1 MTRSRHSIAM
11 LLLLAGIALLTPAVS
26 YAQRNP
32 TQPQGEQAGTK
43 SPAPAPTAEAAPAS
57 QRKAILDALRVP
69 IERNLKQSVVFAV
82 QKYAVIGDWAFVMAT
97 PKRPDGGEIA
107 WARTV
112 CRGDVSHLVGGLMKR
127 EGGRWIVRDYAL
139 CPTDV
144 AWDGWP
150 EQHGAPR
157 ALFQ

>member
-1 MTRSRHSIAM
+1 MTRYHYSIAI
-11 LLLLAGIALLTPAVS
+11 LLLLAGIAVLTPAVTL
-26 YAQRNP
+26 AQRDAN
-32 TQPQGEQAGTK
+32 QLQGEQAGTK
-43 SPAPAPTAEAAPAS
+43 TPAPAPTAEAAPAS

-69 IERNLKQSVVFAV
+69 IERDLKQPVIFAV

-127 EGGRWIVRDYAL
+127 EDGRWIVRDFAL

-150 EQHGAPR
+150 EQYGAPR